1 MYRCLATTD
10 LLIGLATQPLYT
22 IHWISLVREDW
33 VLCRFAFDTAFILGY
48 QLGIVSLLTLT
59 AIGVDRLL
67 ALLLGL
73 RYRQTVTLKRM
84 YIIVATFWVVSGV
97 GALLFILDYRLT
109 FWYSCAVIISCLIIS
124 FASYTKIFYSL
135 CHRRIQTQDRVQ
147 QQPRAPNALNIAR
160 YKKAVYNALWVQL
173 ALVICYVPYIVVAIL
188 IASSETYPS
197 QLIVSSR
204 IVLVFVFFNSSLNP
218 FLYCWKISEVRQA
231 VIETIRQALCCPCS

>member
-1 MYRCLATTD
+1 MIATENLTVTGKQPKSFEELICSPSFADGLKQHASYLSTVNFLLSLTAFLGNSLILVALHKESSLHPPSKLLYRCLATTD

-33 VLCRFAFDTAFILGY
+33 VLCRFAFDAARILGY

-59 AIGVDRLL
+59 AIGVDRIL

-73 RYRQTVTLKRM
+73 
-84 YIIVATFWVVSGV
+84 
-97 GALLFILDYRLT
+97 
-109 FWYSCAVIISCLIIS
+109 
-124 FASYTKIFYSL
+124 
-135 CHRRIQTQDRVQ
+135 
-147 QQPRAPNALNIAR
+147 
-160 YKKAVYNALWVQL
+160 LWVQL
-173 ALVICYVPYIVVAIL
+173 ALVVCYVPYSVVAIL
-188 IASSETYPS
+188 IASSEIYSS

>member
-1 MYRCLATTD
+1 M
-10 LLIGLATQPLYT
+10 
-22 IHWISLVREDW
+22 
-33 VLCRFAFDTAFILGY
+33 
-48 QLGIVSLLTLT
+48 
-59 AIGVDRLL
+59 DRLL
-67 ALLLGL
+67 ALFLGL
-73 RYRQTVTLKRM
+73 RYRQTVTLKRI
-84 YIIVATFWVVSGV
+84 YIIVATFGVVSGV

-109 FWYSCAVIISCLIIS
+109 FWYSCAVIMSCLIIS

-147 QQPRAPNALNIAR
+147 QQPRALNALNIAR
-160 YKKAVYNALWVQL
+160 YKKAVYSALWVQL

-188 IASSETYPS
+188 ITSSETYSS

>member
-1 MYRCLATTD
+1 FSC
-10 LLIGLATQPLYT
+10 
-22 IHWISLVREDW
+22 
-33 VLCRFAFDTAFILGY
+33 
-48 QLGIVSLLTLT
+48 
-59 AIGVDRLL
+59 VDRLL
-67 ALLLGL
+67 ALFLGL
-73 RYRQTVTLKRM
+73 RYRQTVTLKRI
-84 YIIVATFWVVSGV
+84 YIIVATFGVVSGV

-109 FWYSCAVIISCLIIS
+109 FWYSCAVIMSCLIIS

-188 IASSETYPS
+188 IASSETHSS

-204 IVLVFVFFNSSLNP
+204 IALVFVFFNSSLNP
-218 FLYCWKISEVRQA
+218 FLYCWKISETVCKIVA
-231 VIETIRQALCCPCS
+231 VSGGGTAQVLSYEFRHNPSFRLYFAMLFKENNTN

>member
-1 MYRCLATTD
+1 MNQKKWFSCFARKS
-10 LLIGLATQPLYT
+10 YT
-22 IHWISLVREDW
+22 ISRVKFESESRQSHKSSSSQIKLFSSFLPLFFFPAV
-33 VLCRFAFDTAFILGY
+33 
-48 QLGIVSLLTLT
+48 IVV
-59 AIGVDRLL
+59 I
-67 ALLLGL
+67 
-73 RYRQTVTLKRM
+73 
-84 YIIVATFWVVSGV
+84 V
-97 GALLFILDYRLT
+97 GALLFILDYSLT

-160 YKKAVYNALWVQL
+160 YKKAVYSALWVQL
-173 ALVICYVPYIVVAIL
+173 ALVVCYVPYSVVAIL
-188 IASSETYPS
+188 IASSEIYSS

-231 VIETIRQALCCPCS
+231 VIETIRFFFFAAQVLSYEFCRNSSFGLYFAMLFKENNTN